1 MGGLDVTFKIPNYVM
16 SGIYNDYFIQ
26 LLKREGTPIDVSKI
40 KEAIRELA
48 YEGKIEKIC
57 YQVEEYLSYLG
68 NITWQKYDEKY
79 VKGYMHAILQLS
91 DMYSTYLEYNV
102 KDNRYIDVVAFKV
115 PSMGAKYQA
124 IIEVKYIKKEEARTK
139 KAKEQIIAKKRE
151 EAIEQIEAYSSD
163 KRLPQENMKKFIVI
177 YVGQKLEILEEF

>member
-1 MGGLDVTFKIPNYVM
+1 MNNLRKV
-16 SGIYNDYFIQ
+16 
-26 LLKREGTPIDVSKI
+26 

-48 YEGKIEKIC
+48 FEEKIDKLC

-102 KDNRYIDVVAFKV
+102 KNNGYIDVVAFKV
-115 PSMGAKYQA
+115 PNMEAKYQA
-124 IIEVKYIKKEEARTK
+124 IIEVKYIKKEEAKTRKT
-139 KAKEQIIAKKRE
+139 KEQMLVKKRD
-151 EAIEQIEAYSSD
+151 EAIKQIEAYSED
-163 KRLPQENMKKFIVI
+163 KRLPQDNMKKFIVI
-177 YVGQKLEILEEF
+177 YVGQKLEMLEEID